1 MCGICGVWDAFGADL
16 AALERMNGALVHR
29 GPDDQGSIGLGEV
42 GLAMRRLS
50 IIDLSRGHQPIPNED
65 STVWIVFNGEI
76 YNHRELRRHLE
87 SRGHDFRTDSDTEVI
102 LHLYEERGEKVVDEL
117 RGMFAFAIWDT
128 RRRRLLL
135 ARDRFGQKPLFYRFD
150 GRRFLF
156 ASEIKS
162 ILAGAQAAGEPA
174 PGIDFQALD
183 EYLTLRFVPSPRT
196 LFAGIH
202 KLPAAHLLILDAPPP
217 AHAGA
222 PGVLPGPAAVGPRPV
237 PRIETRRY
245 WRLSYVPKRSIREAD
260 AIEETRFRIR
270 EAIESHLISD
280 VPVGAFLSGGM
291 DSSLVTAMM
300 AEIAKAR
307 GEKVPTFAIGVE
319 DSEFNELPFARQVAD
334 HCGTDHHE
342 EVVWPDMVQLL
353 PSMVYHLDEP
363 SDPIA
368 ACMYHSA
375 ALAARHVKVV
385 LTGDG
390 GDEIFAG
397 YDRYFG
403 FRWIRLYAAL
413 PEAVRRHLFGP
424 ALAGL
429 RDSAGY
435 KTLTQKARWMHELSF
450 HEGGRRYAQATA
462 FFRFGQ
468 EGKGGL
474 YTPAMAARLEGMDP
488 MESVVRGFDEAMAGG
503 QRGDDLDRMLA
514 ADLATRFP
522 EHSLMLTD
530 RMTMAQGLE
539 ARPPLLDHR
548 LAELVATLPVDLKL
562 HGRTLKY
569 LLRKISGSY
578 LPKSIVD
585 RPKQG
590 FMFPLG
596 YWMKGPLLPVV
607 RHLLA
612 ESRLIEEGIF
622 ERATVDR
629 LVQEHLENCADHHV
643 RLWMILN
650 VEIWY
655 RLFVR
660 GEAMEDLSG
669 LLRERLTGRTSS
681 SMGSA
686 A

>member
-1 MCGICGVWDAFGADL
+1 MCGICGVWDSFGADM
-16 AALERMNGALVHR
+16 AAVERMNGALVHR
-29 GPDDQGSIGLGEV
+29 GPDDQGAVGLGEV

-76 YNHRELRRHLE
+76 YNHRELRRQLQ
-87 SRGHDFRTDSDTEVI
+87 SRGHDFRTESDTEVI
-102 LHLYEERGEKVVDEL
+102 LHLYEERGERVVEDL

-202 KLPAAHLLILDAPPP
+202 KLTAAHLLILEAPPQM
-217 AHAGA
+217 AGNQ
-222 PGVLPGPAAVGPRPV
+222 LPGPSAAGPRPV

-245 WRLSYVPKRSIREAD
+245 WRLSYIPKRSIREAD
-260 AIEETRFRIR
+260 AIEETRFRVR

-307 GEKVPTFAIGVE
+307 GERVPTFAIGVE

-342 EVVWPDMVQLL
+342 EVVWPDMVNLL

-403 FRWIRLYAAL
+403 FRWVDLYAAL
-413 PEAVRRHLFGP
+413 PEPVRRRALGP
-424 ALAGL
+424 LLAAMPD
-429 RDSAGY
+429 RAGY
-435 KTLTQKARWMHELSF
+435 KNWTQKARWVHELSF
-450 HEGGRRYAQATA
+450 QRGGRRYAQATA

-468 EGKGGL
+468 QGKGGL
-474 YTPAMAARLEGMDP
+474 YTPEMAARLLHDP
-488 MESVVRGFDEAMAGG
+488 MESVVRGFQEAVAE
-503 QRGDDLDRMLA
+503 DDLDRMLQ
-514 ADLATRFP
+514 ADISTRLS

-530 RMTMAQGLE
+530 RMTMSQSLE
-539 ARPPLLDHR
+539 GRSPFLDHR
-548 LAELVATLPVDLKL
+548 LAEFIATLPVDLKMR
-562 HGRTLKY
+562 GRTLKY
-569 LLRKISGSY
+569 LLRKVAEPY
-578 LPKSIVD
+578 LPESILK

-590 FMFPLG
+590 FMFPLA
-596 YWMKGPLLPVV
+596 YWMKGPLKPVMQ
-607 RHLLA
+607 RLLTDSA
-612 ESRLIEEGIF
+612 VLEEGIF
-622 ERATVDR
+622 QRAAVEK
-629 LVQEHLENCADHHV
+629 LLAEHLSDKADHHV
-643 RLWMILN
+643 RLWLILN
-650 VEIWY
+650 VEVWF
-655 RLFVR
+655 RLFIR
-660 GEAMEDLSG
+660 REPLGDLAG
-669 LLRERLTGRTSS
+669 RLRER
-681 SMGSA
+681 A

>member
-1 MCGICGVWDAFGADL
+1 MCGICGEWNAFGCDL
-16 AALERMNGALVHR
+16 ASLERMNGALVHR
-29 GPDDQGSIGLGEV
+29 GPDDQGATVLGEV

-50 IIDLSRGHQPIPNED
+50 IIDLEGGHQPMTNED
-65 STVWIVFNGEI
+65 STVFIVFNGEI
-76 YNHRELRRHLE
+76 YNHRELRRHLK
-87 SRGHDFRTDSDTEVI
+87 SRGHDFRTESDTEVI
-102 LHLYEERGEKVVDEL
+102 LHLYEERGERVVEEL

-162 ILAGAQAAGEPA
+162 ILAASEATGEPA
-174 PGIDFQALD
+174 PRLDLQALD

-196 LFAGIH
+196 LFAGIQ
-202 KLPAAHLLILDAPPP
+202 KLPAAHVLTLDAPAPVNL
-217 AHAGA
+217 AG
-222 PGVLPGPAAVGPRPV
+222 GTLPGGMASGPRPA
-237 PRIETRRY
+237 PRIEVRRY
-245 WRLSYVPKRSIREAD
+245 WRLSYVPKRSMREAD
-260 AIEETRFRIR
+260 VIEEARYRIK

-300 AEIAKAR
+300 AEIARER
-307 GEKVPTFAIGVE
+307 GEQVPTFAIGVE
-319 DSEFNELPFARQVAD
+319 DNEFNELPYARQVAD

-342 EVVWPDMVQLL
+342 EVVWPDMVRLL
-353 PSMVYHLDEP
+353 PTMVYHLDEP

-403 FRWIRLYAAL
+403 FRWVDLYAAV
-413 PEAVRRHLFGP
+413 PETLRKRVLGP
-424 ALAGL
+424 VLASMPD
-429 RDSAGY
+429 RAGY
-435 KTLTQKARWMHELSF
+435 KNWTQKARWVHELSF
-450 HEGGRRYAQATA
+450 QQGGRRYAQATA

-468 EGKGGL
+468 QGKGGL
-474 YTPAMAARLEGMDP
+474 YTPNVAAKLTHDA
-488 MESVVRGFDEAMAGG
+488 MESVVRGFQEAMAE
-503 QRGDDLDRMLA
+503 DDLDRMLQ
-514 ADLATRFP
+514 ADISTRLA

-530 RMTMAQGLE
+530 RMTMSQSLE
-539 ARPPLLDHR
+539 GRSPFLDHR
-548 LAELVATLPVDLKL
+548 LAEFVATLPTDLKMR
-562 HGRTLKY
+562 GKTLKY
-569 LLRKISGSY
+569 LLRKVAAPY
-578 LPKSIVD
+578 LPESILK

-590 FMFPLG
+590 FMFPLA
-596 YWMKGPLLPVV
+596 YWMKGPLLPVM
-607 RHLLA
+607 RRLLTDA
-612 ESRLIEEGIF
+612 AVLEEGIF
-622 ERATVDR
+622 QREAVERLLA
-629 LVQEHLENCADHHV
+629 EHLSDKADHHV
-643 RLWMILN
+643 RLWLILN
-650 VEIWY
+650 VEVWF

-660 GEAMEDLSG
+660 REPLDDLAG
-669 LLRERLTGRTSS
+669 RLRDR
-681 SMGSA
+681 A

>member
-1 MCGICGVWDAFGADL
+1 MCGICGEWSFRGADA
-16 AALERMNGALVHR
+16 AALERMNSALVHR
-29 GPDDQGSIGLGEV
+29 GPDDAGSVLVGET

-50 IIDLSRGHQPIPNED
+50 IIDLSRGHQPIANEEW
-65 STVWIVFNGEI
+65 TAWIVFNGEI
-76 YNHRELRRHLE
+76 YNHRELRRGLE
-87 SRGHDFRTDSDTEVI
+87 ERGHVFRTDSDTEVI
-102 LHLYEERGEKVVDEL
+102 LHLYEEKGERCVDDL
-117 RGMFAFAIWDT
+117 RGMFAFAIWDL
-128 RRRRLLL
+128 RRRKLLL
-135 ARDRFGQKPLFYRFD
+135 ARDRFGQKPLFWSFD
-150 GRRFLF
+150 GNRFLF
-156 ASEIKS
+156 ASEIKG
-162 ILAGAQAAGEPA
+162 ILAGRNGGQAPE
-174 PGIDFQALD
+174 IDLRALD
-183 EYLTLRFVPSPRT
+183 EYLTLRFIPSPRT

-202 KLPAAHLLILDAPPP
+202 KLPPAHVLVLDASGVHPRE
-217 AHAGA
+217 GTIGKA
-222 PGVLPGPAAVGPRPV
+222 PE
-237 PRIETRRY
+237 IEVRRY
-245 WRLSYVPKRSIREAD
+245 WQLSYLPKRKISEAA
-260 AIEETRFRIR
+260 AIEETRAAIR
-270 EAIESHLISD
+270 DAVDSHLLSD
-280 VPVGAFLSGGM
+280 VSVGAFLSGGM
-291 DSSLVTAMM
+291 DSSLVTALM
-300 AEIAKAR
+300 AELFQER
-307 GEKVPTFAIGVE
+307 GMGPVPTFSIGV
-319 DSEFNELPFARQVAD
+319 DAQDFNELPYARMVAE
-334 HCGTDHHE
+334 HCHTQHHE
-342 EVVWPDMVQLL
+342 EIVSPDMVQLL
-353 PSMVYHLDEP
+353 PRMVYHLDEP

-413 PEAVRRHLFGP
+413 PEAVRRHLLGP
-424 ALAGL
+424 ALHSL
-429 RDSAGY
+429 RDTAGY
-435 KTLTQKARWMHELSF
+435 KTLTQKARWIHDLSF

-474 YTPAMAARLEGMDP
+474 YTPDMAERLAGIDP
-488 MESVVRGFDEAMAGG
+488 MESVVRGFDEALANE
-503 QRGDDLDRMLA
+503 DLDRMLA
-514 ADLATRFP
+514 ADIATRFP

-530 RMTMAQGLE
+530 RMTMAQSLE
-539 ARPPLLDHR
+539 ARPPLLDHL
-548 LAELVATLPVDLKL
+548 LAEKVAVLPTDLKL

-569 LLRKISGSY
+569 LLRKVSASY
-578 LPKSIVD
+578 LPKPILE

-612 ESRLIEEGIF
+612 GSRLIEEGIF
-622 ERATVDR
+622 QRETVDR
-629 LVQEHLENCADHHV
+629 LVQEHLADKADHHV

-650 VEIWY
+650 VEVWY

-669 LLRERLTGRTSS
+669 LLRERL
-681 SMGSA
+681 GSA

>member
-1 MCGICGVWDAFGADL
+1 MCGICGEWSFRGAD
-16 AALERMNGALVHR
+16 AAGLEKMNGAIVHR
-29 GPDDQGSIGLGEV
+29 GPDDAGSVLLGET

-50 IIDLSRGHQPIPNED
+50 IIDLSHGHQPIANED
-65 STVWIVFNGEI
+65 WTAWIVFNGEI
-76 YNHRELRRHLE
+76 YNHRELRRDLQA
-87 SRGHDFRTDSDTEVI
+87 RGHIFRTDSDTEVI
-102 LHLYEERGEKVVDEL
+102 LHLYEERGERCVDDL
-117 RGMFAFAIWDT
+117 RGMFAFAVWDV
-128 RRRRLLL
+128 RRRKLLL
-135 ARDRFGQKPLFYRFD
+135 ARDRFGQKPLFWSFD
-150 GRRFLF
+150 GNRFLF
-156 ASEIKS
+156 ASEIKG
-162 ILAGAQAAGEPA
+162 ILAASSQRSPE
-174 PGIDFQALD
+174 IDLRALD
-183 EYLTLRFVPSPRT
+183 EYLTLRFIPSPRT
-196 LFAGIH
+196 MFAGIH
-202 KLPAAHLLILDAPPP
+202 KLPPAHVLVLDASGVHPREGTM
-217 AHAGA
+217 ARA
-222 PGVLPGPAAVGPRPV
+222 PE
-237 PRIETRRY
+237 IEVRRY
-245 WRLSYVPKRSIREAD
+245 WQLRYQPKRRISEAD
-260 AIEETRFRIR
+260 AVAETRAAVRD
-270 EAIESHLISD
+270 AVDSHLLSD

-291 DSSLVTAMM
+291 DSSLVTAIM
-300 AEIAKAR
+300 AELFQER
-307 GEKVPTFAIGVE
+307 GMGRVPTFSIGV
-319 DSEFNELPFARQVAD
+319 DAQDFNELPFARAVAA
-334 HCGTDHHE
+334 HCHTDHHE
-342 EVVWPDMVQLL
+342 EIVAPDMVQLL
-353 PSMVYHLDEP
+353 PRMVWHLDEP

-413 PEAVRRHLFGP
+413 PEAVRRHLLGP

-429 RDSAGY
+429 RDTAGY

-474 YTPAMAARLEGMDP
+474 YTPEMAVRLAGLDP
-488 MESVVRGFDEAMAGG
+488 MESVVRGFDEAPAGE
-503 QRGDDLDRMLA
+503 DLDRMLA

-530 RMTMAQGLE
+530 RMTMAQSLE

-569 LLRKISGSY
+569 LLRKVSGSY
-578 LPKSIVD
+578 LPKAIID

-622 ERATVDR
+622 QRATVDR
-629 LVQEHLENCADHHV
+629 LVQEHLADRADHHV

-650 VEIWY
+650 VEVWY

-669 LLRERLTGRTSS
+669 LLRERL
-681 SMGSA
+681 GSA